1 MIELKIKLMVD
12 LNNSERKKMINSKI
26 IKLFLFLICLVLA
39 LLVIGCSANLVDQEY
54 IDFSARA
61 SEDYLIAI
69 NNRDFDSFSQ
79 NLNKDMKEAL
89 PEEEFLSFA
98 DQIESIIGTYEPGS
112 KKLDQTKK
120 DSGYIV
126 IVYNARFTGEPED
139 VVVTISLQKTNNK
152 IEIAGFWFNSP
163 KLRGE

>member
-1 MIELKIKLMVD
+1 M
-12 LNNSERKKMINSKI
+12 LNTKI
-26 IKLFLFLICLVLA
+26 IRLFLLLICLVLI
-39 LLVIGCSANLVDQEY
+39 LPVIGCSANQVDQEY

-61 SEDYLIAI
+61 TEDYLIAI
-69 NNRDFDSFSQ
+69 NNKDFDSFSQ

-98 DQIESIIGTYEPGS
+98 DQIEPVIGTYEPGS

-126 IVYNARFTGEPED
+126 ITYNAKYTGESED
-139 VVVTISLQKTNNK
+139 VVVTISLQKTNDK
-152 IEIAGFWFNSP
+152 IEIAGSWFNSP

>member
-1 MIELKIKLMVD
+1 MD

-39 LLVIGCSANLVDQEY
+39 LPVIGCSANLVDQEY

-79 NLNKDMKEAL
+79 NLNKDMKEAS

-139 VVVTISLQKTNNK
+139 VVVTISLQKTNDK
-152 IEIAGFWFNSP
+152 IEIAGSWFNSP

>member
-1 MIELKIKLMVD
+1 MTNKKTIKF
-12 LNNSERKKMINSKI
+12 
-26 IKLFLFLICLVLA
+26 FLFLICLFLILPA
-39 LLVIGCSANLVDQEY
+39 IGCSANQTDQEY

-69 NNRDFDSFSQ
+69 NNRDFNSFSK

-89 PEEEFLSFA
+89 PEEKFLSFA
-98 DQIESIIGTYEPGS
+98 DQIEGIIGTYEPGS
-112 KKLDQTKK
+112 KKLDRTTK

-139 VVVTISLQKTNNK
+139 VAVTISLQKTDNK
-152 IEIAGFWFNSP
+152 IEIAGSWFNSP

>member
-1 MIELKIKLMVD
+1 M
-12 LNNSERKKMINSKI
+12 LNTKI
-26 IKLFLFLICLVLA
+26 IRLFLLLICLVLI
-39 LLVIGCSANLVDQEY
+39 LPVIGCSANQVDQEY

-61 SEDYLIAI
+61 TEDYLIAI
-69 NNRDFDSFSQ
+69 NNKDFDSFSQ

-89 PEEEFLSFA
+89 PEKEFLSFA
-98 DQIESIIGTYEPGS
+98 DQIELAIGTYEPGS

-126 IVYNARFTGEPED
+126 ITYNAKYTGESED
-139 VVVTISLQKTNNK
+139 VVVTISLQKTNDK
-152 IEIAGFWFNSP
+152 IEIAGSFFNSP

>member
-1 MIELKIKLMVD
+1 MD
-12 LNNSERKKMINSKI
+12 SNNSERIKMINSKTI
-26 IKLFLFLICLVLA
+26 RSFLLLVCLVFILP
-39 LLVIGCSANLVDQEY
+39 VIGCSANQVDQEY

-61 SEDYLIAI
+61 SENYLIAI
-69 NNRDFDSFSQ
+69 NNRDFNSFSQ

-89 PEEEFLSFA
+89 PKEEFLSFA
-98 DQIESIIGTYEPGS
+98 DQVEEIIGTYEPGS

-126 IVYNARFTGEPED
+126 VVYNAKYTGEPED
-139 VVVTISLQKTNNK
+139 VVVTISLQKTGDK
-152 IEIAGFWFNSP
+152 IEIAGSWFNSP

>member
-1 MIELKIKLMVD
+1 MIELKIKLMD

-26 IKLFLFLICLVLA
+26 IKLFLFLICLVLF
-39 LLVIGCSANLVDQEY
+39 LPVIGCSANLVDQEY

-79 NLNKDMKEAL
+79 NLSKDMKEAS

-152 IEIAGFWFNSP
+152 IEIAGSWFNSP

>member
-1 MIELKIKLMVD
+1 MD

>member
-1 MIELKIKLMVD
+1 MIELKIKLMD

-39 LLVIGCSANLVDQEY
+39 LPVIGCSANLVDQEY

-89 PEEEFLSFA
+89 PEEEFFTFA
-98 DQIESIIGTYEPGS
+98 DQMESIIGTYELGS

-126 IVYNARFTGEPED
+126 IVYNARFTGEPEA

-152 IEIAGFWFNSP
+152 IEITGSWFNSP

>member
-1 MIELKIKLMVD
+1 
-12 LNNSERKKMINSKI
+12 MINSKI
-26 IKLFLFLICLVLA
+26 IKLFLLLICLILT
-39 LLVIGCSANLVDQEY
+39 LPVIGCSANQVDQEY

-120 DSGYIV
+120 D
-126 IVYNARFTGEPED
+126 AA
-139 VVVTISLQKTNNK
+139 IS
-152 IEIAGFWFNSP
+152 
-163 KLRGE
+163 

>member
-1 MIELKIKLMVD
+1 
-12 LNNSERKKMINSKI
+12 MINSKI
-26 IKLFLFLICLVLA
+26 IKLFLLLICLVLA
-39 LLVIGCSANLVDQEY
+39 LPVIGCSANQVDQEY

-69 NNRDFDSFSQ
+69 SNRDFDGFSQ

-89 PEEEFLSFA
+89 PEEEFLSFV

-152 IEIAGFWFNSP
+152 IEIAGSWFNSP

>member
-1 MIELKIKLMVD
+1 MIELKIKLMD

>member
-1 MIELKIKLMVD
+1 MTKGIKMT
-12 LNNSERKKMINSKI
+12 NNKI
-26 IKLFLFLICLVLA
+26 IKLFLFIVCLVFILP
-39 LLVIGCSANLVDQEY
+39 VISCSVNQVDQEY
-54 IDFSARA
+54 IDFSAMA

-79 NLNKDMKEAL
+79 NLSKEMKEAL

-98 DQIESIIGTYEPGS
+98 DDQIEGIIGIYEPGS

-120 DSGYIV
+120 ESGYIL
-126 IVYNARFTGEPED
+126 IAYNARYSGETED
-139 VVVTISLQKTNNK
+139 VVVTISFQKIGDK
-152 IEIAGFWFNSP
+152 IEIAGSWFNSP

>member
-1 MIELKIKLMVD
+1 
-12 LNNSERKKMINSKI
+12 MINSKI
-26 IKLFLFLICLVLA
+26 IKLFLLLICLVLA
-39 LLVIGCSANLVDQEY
+39 LPVIGCSANQVDQEY

-61 SEDYLIAI
+61 SEEYLIAI

-120 DSGYIV
+120 DSGFIV

-139 VVVTISLQKTNNK
+139 VVVTISLQKTNDK
-152 IEIAGFWFNSP
+152 IEIAGSWFNSP